1 VINFYRWFS
10 GAKIFFFTP
19 LKHLVVQQAES
30 LRQHLRETHVPGF
43 LDSRVIS
50 DQIFEITADVS
61 KPKRQAA
68 YQQGR
73 IFFACP
79 QIVYNDLTKYNI
91 LETED
96 ICLAIFDE
104 VHKATPNYAYSLIVT
119 ELYKSPLRNPR
130 ILALTATPG
139 TSDAAF
145 QQILKTV
152 KISNIEE
159 RTAKDP
165 SLQKYINRIDEFSV
179 GINRPDLK
187 KTINE
192 YCSNII
198 TYLFQTL
205 QTLMRRDTDA

>member
-1 VINFYRWFS
+1 
-10 GAKIFFFTP
+10 
-19 LKHLVVQQAES
+19 
-30 LRQHLRETHVPGF
+30 
-43 LDSRVIS
+43 
-50 DQIFEITADVS
+50 
-61 KPKRQAA
+61 
-68 YQQGR
+68 
-73 IFFACP
+73 
-79 QIVYNDLTKYNI
+79 

-130 ILALTATPG
+130 ILALTATPR

-145 QQILKTV
+145 QQILQTV
-152 KISNIEE
+152 KISHIEE

-165 SLQKYINRIDEFSV
+165 SLQNYINRIDEFSV

-192 YCSNII
+192 YCRNIM

-205 QTLMRRDTDA
+205 QTLMRRDTDS